1 MGKLESGEIVLESRP
16 FHVLHL
22 VHDITT
28 IVEKQAAERGIEIIS
43 GVPSVQHPC
52 LIGSPIHIQRLLMNI
67 VSNAVKYNKE
77 NGKVILSCHEVR
89 FTEDTAWIEFTCS
102 DTGIGMSK
110 EFQEHLFEPFT
121 QESHDAR
128 FSSEKD
134 VGTTY
139 RITIPFCIDHNA
151 ASTSEVETSDEEISL
166 SGYHIL
172 LAEDNLLNLEI
183 AEFILTDAGAVVTK
197 ACNGEE
203 ALQLFM
209 EASPYEYDIILMD
222 IMMPVMDGYQTTRAI
237 RSLDRPDAKTIPIL
251 AMTANAFAED
261 RQKTYAAGMDEHL
274 TKPLDT
280 ELLLK
285 TIAKYTPEKKAP
297 MTP

>member
-1 MGKLESGEIVLESRP
+1 MK
-16 FHVLHL
+16 
-22 VHDITT
+22 
-28 IVEKQAAERGIEIIS
+28 K
-43 GVPSVQHPC
+43 
-52 LIGSPIHIQRLLMNI
+52 
-67 VSNAVKYNKE
+67 
-77 NGKVILSCHEVR
+77 
-89 FTEDTAWIEFTCS
+89 
-102 DTGIGMSK
+102 
-110 EFQEHLFEPFT
+110 
-121 QESHDAR
+121 
-128 FSSEKD
+128 
-134 VGTTY
+134 
-139 RITIPFCIDHNA
+139 
-151 ASTSEVETSDEEISL
+151 SL

-203 ALQLFM
+203 ALQLFI